1 MIASIQHHPRGHDLL
16 TLAALCNERA
26 TDNRC
31 VYDLTRPLRLAY
43 EGGDYWYL
51 WGTATT
57 GTVLQYSWVAVQLEG
72 QPERYRE
79 ELERCYGIEA
89 TLNAEVALDRLL
101 AVERRRAAKAQ
112 AADPIA
118 KGNDADTDYFNE
130 NELEEP

>member
-1 MIASIQHHPRGHDLL
+1 MIASIQHHPRGNDLL

-26 TDNRC
+26 TDDRC

-89 TLNAEVALDRLL
+89 TISAEVALDRLL
-101 AVERRRAAKAQ
+101 AVERRRAAEK
-112 AADPIA
+112 
-118 KGNDADTDYFNE
+118 
-130 NELEEP
+130 EEP